1 MYDVVIIG
9 GGPAGITAGIY
20 ARRAMLDTLLVEK
33 FGLGGQIAL
42 IDLVENYP
50 GFSRVEGSTLVQ
62 RLEEHADEIELD
74 VSFTEVERIE
84 DRGKEKLIHT
94 TDGSIIE
101 TRCAII
107 ASGASP
113 ARLGIPGE
121 KEYTGRGV
129 SYCATC
135 DGFFFRD
142 RDVAI
147 VGGGNTAIAE
157 ALFLA
162 KMVRKIY
169 LVHRRDA
176 LRADKILQERAFKN
190 EKIEFVWN
198 SVPEEIKGRETVE
211 TIVVRNVKSGEL
223 HEISVDGVFIFV
235 GMKPETDFIECQKD
249 ERGFIKTDRS
259 LATGISG
266 IFAAGDCRDTP
277 LRQIATAIGDGALA
291 ASSAVKYLE
300 KRASTQSS

>member
-121 KEYTGRGV
+121 KEYIGRGV

-223 HEISVDGVFIFV
+223 DEISVDGVFIFV

-259 LATGISG
+259 LATSISG

>member
-20 ARRAMLDTLLVEK
+20 ARRAMLETLLVEK

-84 DRGKEKLIHT
+84 DRGEEKLIHT

-121 KEYTGRGV
+121 KEYIGRGV

-147 VGGGNTAIAE
+147 VGGGNTAIGE

-259 LATGISG
+259 LATSISG

>member
-20 ARRAMLDTLLVEK
+20 ARRAMLETLLVEK

-62 RLEEHADEIELD
+62 RLEEHADEIGLD
-74 VSFTEVERIE
+74 VSFAEVERIE
-84 DRGKEKLIHT
+84 DRGEEKLIHT
-94 TDGSIIE
+94 TDGSIIK
-101 TRCAII
+101 TRCAIV

-211 TIVVRNVKSGEL
+211 AIVVRNVKSGEL

-259 LATGISG
+259 LATSISG

>member
-94 TDGSIIE
+94 TDRSIIE

-259 LATGISG
+259 LATSISG

>member
-84 DRGKEKLIHT
+84 DRGEEKLIHT

-101 TRCAII
+101 TRCAIV

-121 KEYTGRGV
+121 KEYIGRGV

-259 LATGISG
+259 LATSISG

>member
-94 TDGSIIE
+94 TDGSIIK

-113 ARLGIPGE
+113 AQLGIPGE
-121 KEYTGRGV
+121 KEYIGRGV

-259 LATGISG
+259 LATSISG

>member
-20 ARRAMLDTLLVEK
+20 ARRAMLETLLVEK

-121 KEYTGRGV
+121 KEYIGRGV

-259 LATGISG
+259 LATSISG

-300 KRASTQSS
+300 KKASTPSS

>member
-121 KEYTGRGV
+121 KEYIGRGV

-259 LATGISG
+259 LATSISG